1 MGSEGQG
8 KRVSESQIAELKEIF
23 RRFDRDADG
32 SLTVLELGALLRS
45 LGLKPSGEQLDS
57 LLDSVDA
64 NGNGLIEFVELLSV
78 IAPDIADNVEICNN
92 QENLLELFRAFDKDG
107 NGYITAAE
115 LAHSMAKLG
124 HALSFRELTEMITE
138 ADTDGDGRISFAEFA
153 AAVTSASADYFK
165 GSRL

>member
-1 MGSEGQG
+1 M
-8 KRVSESQIAELKEIF
+8 L
-23 RRFDRDADG
+23 
-32 SLTVLELGALLRS
+32 LEVGALLRS
-45 LGLKPSGEQLDS
+45 LGLKSSSEQLDS
-57 LLDSVDA
+57 LLAIVDA
-64 NGNGLIEFVELLSV
+64 NTNSQIEFVELLSV
-78 IAPDIADNVEICNN
+78 IA

-138 ADTDGDGRISFAEFA
+138 ADTDGDGKISFAEFA